1 MTTPPPIN
9 PQASADEIQACLK
22 EWLEKLAGV
31 SPDRVTPEARFVE
44 DLGLDSLAMLELMMD
59 AEDRFGIK
67 INDADLTKLTT
78 VGALV
83 SHLQTPPQQ
92 S

>member
-1 MTTPPPIN
+1 MNSPSTIHPKATP
-9 PQASADEIQACLK
+9 DEILACLTG
-22 EWLEKLAGV
+22 WLEKLAGV
-31 SPDRVTPEARFVE
+31 PPERVTADARFVE

-67 INDADLTKLTT
+67 INDTDLTSLTT

-83 SHLQTPPQQ
+83 SHLQAPPKQ

>member
-1 MTTPPPIN
+1 MNSPSPIN
-9 PQASADEIQACLK
+9 SKATPDEIHACLS

-31 SPDRVTPEARFVE
+31 PPERVTADARFVE

-67 INDADLTKLTT
+67 IDDADLANLTT
-78 VGALV
+78 VGALIT
-83 SHLQTPPQQ
+83 HLQSPPKQ